1 MCVQLRV
8 FSLWAAL
15 FLAAALKLSAQGTAI
30 SYQGRLSDSGA
41 PANTN
46 YDFRFAVFD
55 APAGGTNVSVWLTN
69 SAVPVSNGLFTVTLD
84 FGPGVF
90 NGTSN
95 GSNEWLDISVRAIGV
110 TNFTALTPRQP
121 ILPVPYALFAT
132 SASNVLGALPISG
145 TYSNT
150 VNFSNGT
157 NTFTGTFTGN
167 GGNLTNLNAS
177 QITSGT
183 LADARLSGNVDLLNA
198 SQTFTGSKTFDST
211 VNYFGTNYYN
221 GTTAVISYGTG
232 NYYGVNTFSNN
243 GNTFVGSFFGNGLVG
258 WVPISSIALQ
268 AARDHGYMLTSPS
281 LTTVTLPATAGLTP
295 GDIVRVSGA
304 GAGGWLVA
312 ENSGQFILGNF
323 ASYRNSFLLAG
334 ATGNDWRRAVSSS
347 DATRM
352 YASGNLTA
360 NSVYYSTDFGHS
372 WSPTTITGSGWFALA
387 CSANGN
393 TIFAAPTGGASPIQV
408 SYNGGLTFASLA
420 SSTATWNAIA
430 CSADGTKFIAS
441 EAGSNPLW
449 IWNNGTFS
457 PSGLGNANWSVVACS
472 GDGNNLAAA
481 ISSGNIGVS
490 TTGGSTWNF
499 VAAPASANCTALAAA
514 ATGQKLVAAYLGGI
528 ATSTNFGTSWTVT
541 SAPAL
546 NWSCLAASSDCN
558 QLVAGVNN
566 GLFYASANF
575 GATWTPITSTNQYWS
590 GACLSADGTK
600 FAATAA
606 TVGGITGG
614 IYYSS
619 TSAQPNTIST
629 NSTIC
634 GNQGS
639 AVELQYIGNG
649 QFMPVSSTGLLWA
662 N

>member
-1 MCVQLRV
+1 MHLPLLPFELRSPSQHRVRVQLKVLSRLV
-8 FSLWAAL
+8 WAVL
-15 FLAAALKLSAQGTAI
+15 FLAAALNLPAQGTAI
-30 SYQGRLSDSGA
+30 SYQGRLNDSGA

-55 APAGGTNVSVWLTN
+55 APTGGTNVSVWLTN

-90 NGTSN
+90 NGSIN
-95 GSNEWLDISVRAIGV
+95 GSNDWLDISVRAIGV
-110 TNFTALTPRQP
+110 TNFTTLTPRQP

-177 QITSGT
+177 QIAGGT

-198 SQTFTGSKTFDST
+198 SQTFTGAKTFDGT
-211 VNYFGTNYYN
+211 NTFNGNGNYFGTNYYN
-221 GTTAVISYGTG
+221 STTAVISYGTG

-281 LTTVTLPATAGLTP
+281 LTTVTLPATASLTP
-295 GDIVRVSGA
+295 GDIIRVSGA
-304 GAGGWLVA
+304 GAGGWLVQ
-312 ENSGQFILGNF
+312 ENSGQAILGNF
-323 ASYRNSFLLAG
+323 ASYRNNFLLAG
-334 ATGNDWRRAVSSS
+334 ATGNDWRRIVCSS

-372 WSPTTITGSGWFALA
+372 WSPTTITGSSWFALA

-393 TIFAAPTGGASPIQV
+393 TIFAAPTGGGSPIQV
-408 SYNGGLTFASLA
+408 SSNGGLTFANLA
-420 SSTATWNAIA
+420 GSGTATWNAIA
-430 CSADGTKFIAS
+430 CSADGTKFIGS
-441 EAGSNPLW
+441 LAGSNPLYYW
-449 IWNNGTFS
+449 VNGTFS
-457 PSGLGNANWSVVACS
+457 VSGLGSANWSAVACS

-481 ISSGNIGVS
+481 ISSSASIGVS

-499 VAAPASANCTALAAA
+499 VAAPGNCTALAAA
-514 ATGQKLVAAYLGGI
+514 ATGQKLVAAWFGGI
-528 ATSTNFGTSWTVT
+528 ATSTNFGTTWTVT
-541 SAPAL
+541 SATNA

-558 QLVAGVNN
+558 HLVAGVSN
-566 GLFYASANF
+566 GLF
-575 GATWTPITSTNQYWS
+575 
-590 GACLSADGTK
+590 
-600 FAATAA
+600 
-606 TVGGITGG
+606 
-614 IYYSS
+614 
-619 TSAQPNTIST
+619 
-629 NSTIC
+629 
-634 GNQGS
+634 
-639 AVELQYIGNG
+639 
-649 QFMPVSSTGLLWA
+649 
-662 N
+662 